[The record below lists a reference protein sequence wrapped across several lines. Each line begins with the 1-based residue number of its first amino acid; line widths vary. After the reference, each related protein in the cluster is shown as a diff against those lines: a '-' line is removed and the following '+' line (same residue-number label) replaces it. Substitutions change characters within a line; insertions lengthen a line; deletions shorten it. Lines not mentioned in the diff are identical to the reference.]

1 MGGVLGIPHLT
12 KGKNEKKNFERHR
25 TNKKNTDVFCSNN
38 ILYDLCGN
46 FVKPLESCMME
57 DVYYKVTVTKGTMES
72 IVYWWETSYKKFMES
87 IELLYNVAKVDAVEL
102 EMITKEEY
110 DRNYV

>member
-1 MGGVLGIPHLT
+1 M
-12 KGKNEKKNFERHR
+12 
-25 TNKKNTDVFCSNN
+25 FCSTN
-38 ILYDLCGN
+38 IVYDLCGN

>member
-1 MGGVLGIPHLT
+1 
-12 KGKNEKKNFERHR
+12 
-25 TNKKNTDVFCSNN
+25 
-38 ILYDLCGN
+38 
-46 FVKPLESCMME
+46 
-57 DVYYKVTVTKGTMES
+57 
-72 IVYWWETSYKKFMES
+72 MES

>member
-1 MGGVLGIPHLT
+1 M
-12 KGKNEKKNFERHR
+12 
-25 TNKKNTDVFCSNN
+25 FCSNN
-38 ILYDLCGN
+38 IFYDLCGN

-87 IELLYNVAKVDAVEL
+87 IELLYNGAKVDAVEL